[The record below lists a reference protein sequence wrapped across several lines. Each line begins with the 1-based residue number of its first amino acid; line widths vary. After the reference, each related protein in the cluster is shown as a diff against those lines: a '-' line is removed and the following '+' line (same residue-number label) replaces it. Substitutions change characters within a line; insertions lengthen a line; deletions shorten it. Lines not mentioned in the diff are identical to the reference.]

1 METASGQPTSAP
13 IDFDRLFA
21 ALMEP
26 SALLNDEDLETLIAL
41 RSDGRRQ
48 LWTALGGLD
57 VSARFGVLARLV
69 DLAEVQVR
77 FDAGPICLDCL
88 QDPDASVRALATS
101 GLQEAEEREA
111 LIRLQQLAADDPD
124 ALVRAEAIAAL
135 RPWVLRAEF
144 EQLQPDDRSELIAT
158 LRELAEDGGVDASLR
173 GSAIESLGALSE
185 EWVRELIHESFAAED
200 QELRLGA
207 LRAMGW
213 SADPYWLPTVLDAL
227 EALDDEERAA
237 AAFAAGEIED
247 EDAVP
252 SLRDLLEDES
262 MDVVLAAVAA
272 LGEIGGPLALEALE
286 AARVHPEAE
295 VRDAA
300 RAVSER
306 TAILNDPLGL
316 MGMQH

>member
-1 METASGQPTSAP
+1 METASSRPTSAA
-13 IDFDRLFA
+13 IDFERLFA

-26 SALLNDEDLETLIAL
+26 GALLDDEDLEALIAL
-41 RSDGRRQ
+41 RSDGHRQ
-48 LWTALGGLD
+48 LRTALDGLD
-57 VSARFGVLARLV
+57 ASARFGVLARLI

-77 FDAGPICLDCL
+77 FDAGPICLDRL
-88 QDPDASVRALATS
+88 QDPDAGVRALAAN
-101 GLQEAEEREA
+101 GLREVEGREA
-111 LIRLQQLAADDPD
+111 LARLQQIAADDPD
-124 ALVRAEAIAAL
+124 ALVRAEAIGAL

-144 EQLQPDDRSELIAT
+144 GQLRPDDQSGLIAT
-158 LRELAEDGGVDASLR
+158 LRELAEDGGTEASLR
-173 GSAIESLGALSE
+173 GSAVEILGVLSE

-200 QELRLGA
+200 QRLRLGA

-213 SADPYWLPTVLDAL
+213 SADPYWLPTVLDAVA
-227 EALDDEERAA
+227 ALDDEERAA

-262 MDVVLAAVAA
+262 LDVVLAAVAA
-272 LGEIGGPLALEALE
+272 LGEIGGPLALEAL
-286 AARVHPEAE
+286 AAASTHPEAE

-306 TAILNDPLGL
+306 TAILADPLG
-316 MGMQH
+316 MTGMQY